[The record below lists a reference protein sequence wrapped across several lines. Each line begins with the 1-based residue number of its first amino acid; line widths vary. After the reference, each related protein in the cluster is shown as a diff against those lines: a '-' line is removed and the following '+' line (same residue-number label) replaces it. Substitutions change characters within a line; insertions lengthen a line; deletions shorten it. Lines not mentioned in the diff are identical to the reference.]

1 MYNIFKR
8 PMFKLGGQADQGSGI
23 MSTVEPRQNY
33 MFGNVVQPLTPFQNT
48 YTELPAYAY
57 GGRIGYAN
65 GPGPVMPL
73 PFGMSPV
80 TLPKAGEKI
89 TPGDLPT
96 VAETE
101 IMRRR
106 RLFDEEQ
113 KAAQAKRREELGIT
127 TLAERR
133 PVSDDEATIK
143 RLISE
148 GYFGTDAKGNVIK
161 TPTYAQQQRA
171 LAKVKTEEETTDRKF
186 GLDKES
192 GDFATGLGE
201 QKITTKKPKNT
212 ETTTTDPREEIRKEA
227 AVLKDLLKDEGLTTA
242 ENAFIIAKALA
253 TPGGFNAKVAAAAN
267 LAMPIIKER
276 SKLDRELVLKAY
288 ERTGELEK
296 ARIAAGKKDPAAKF
310 TEDYV
315 SNAINIAE
323 QIEGGVITGEDGLTR
338 YKVGNEY
345 KTRAEI
351 ERDFLNIR
359 GGIVPPA
366 RRSELRQGIAEAER
380 SIEMLRG
387 QKQNEQIQKQIKM
400 KEDLVKRAKAELRGE
415 FKTGGRVQKQF
426 GGMMDTTEDA
436 TVKEAEETNT
446 VIDTNVAG
454 TPMKPVQKLTYEQ
467 IRDRLPQEI
476 TDDIVKLIANSAE
489 ALQDFAYIKTQ
500 QDVNQFNIK
509 YGVNLVLPQ
518 GT

>member
-57 GGRIGYAN
+57 GGRIGYQNA
-65 GPGPVMPL
+65 GPVMPL

-80 TLPKAGEKI
+80 NAPRAGVPQVSTESGESILRRRQAEFDEKVRALNAGETQGIPSISKPQI
-89 TPGDLPT
+89 KGTPFFARS
-96 VAETE
+96 V
-101 IMRRR
+101 
-106 RLFDEEQ
+106 EEQ
-113 KAAQAKRREELGIT
+113 ELYDRGYLTEKMTPAEKNKAMERLNLARKSTREED
-127 TLAERR
+127 
-133 PVSDDEATIK
+133 VATPK
-143 RLISE
+143 ETKVIS
-148 GYFGTDAKGNVIK
+148 
-161 TPTYAQQQRA
+161 
-171 LAKVKTEEETTDRKF
+171 
-186 GLDKES
+186 
-192 GDFATGLGE
+192 
-201 QKITTKKPKNT
+201 KKPVTK
-212 ETTTTDPREEIRKEA
+212 EAEDTDPRNEIRREA
-227 AVLKDLLKDEGLTTA
+227 DLLKGLLKDEGLTTA

-323 QIEGGVITGEDGLTR
+323 QTEGGVITGEDGLTR

-400 KEDLVKRAKAELRGE
+400 KEDLIKRAKAELRGE

>member
-57 GGRIGYAN
+57 GGRIGYAQA
-65 GPGPVMPL
+65 GPVQVPD
-73 PFGMSPV
+73 PFNYFAPSNI
-80 TLPKAGEKI
+80 PKAGVPQVQTESGESILRKRQADFDAKVRALNAGETQGIPSISKPQIKGTPFFARSAQEQELYDRGYLTEDMTPAEKNRALQNLNLARKS
-89 TPGDLPT
+89 TREEDVATTKETTVRSKPT
-96 VAETE
+96 VT
-101 IMRRR
+101 
-106 RLFDEEQ
+106 
-113 KAAQAKRREELGIT
+113 K
-127 TLAERR
+127 
-133 PVSDDEATIK
+133 EA
-143 RLISE
+143 R
-148 GYFGTDAKGNVIK
+148 D
-161 TPTYAQQQRA
+161 
-171 LAKVKTEEETTDRKF
+171 
-186 GLDKES
+186 
-192 GDFATGLGE
+192 
-201 QKITTKKPKNT
+201 
-212 ETTTTDPREEIRKEA
+212 TDPREEIRKEA

-276 SKLDRELVLKAY
+276 SKLDRDVTLEAY
-288 ERTGELEK
+288 KTSKEMEK
-296 ARIAAGKKDPAAKF
+296 ARIAAGKLDPAAKF

-315 SNAINIAE
+315 SNAINIARE
-323 QIEGGVITGEDGLTR
+323 TKDGVITGEDGLTR

-366 RRSELRQGIAEAER
+366 MRAELSNTILN
-380 SIEMLRG
+380 S
-387 QKQNEQIQKQIKM
+387 QKQIENLKKQKQTDEIKAQIAS
-400 KEDLVKRAKAELRGE
+400 KEADINRARSMLRGE

-518 GT
+518 GA